1 MSTQGNAGKGAAAA
15 AGDQAEAPTPL
26 IAPTGNATLD
36 VLVGDIN
43 DTDAA
48 FEPLSDPEATSL
60 DKANAAIGG
69 SLNAMMLPITLLNDG
84 FALATR
90 DIGKL
95 IELPAATLG
104 MLHLG
109 IPHVHL
115 HPPAMPIPLPSFGP
129 VALAGCASV
138 LINGIPAARAG
149 DLGISLLCGTFAP
162 PFQVFTG
169 SSKVFFGG
177 ARAARML
184 DITMHCMPG
193 AGAARAMATLM
204 KVASVGMGVVGVGAQ
219 ALDAVTKAER
229 AKRLRAKK
237 VEPRAI
243 DPSEAA
249 KMTPE
254 ELAAAQ
260 EDAAAEAAEEQQDN
274 LEEAAA
280 DEASAKVTGIQAGL
294 DAAALALSLL
304 MGMDPGTPPC
314 IGAVLT
320 GHPNVL
326 IGGFPMP
333 PWSAVARG
341 LGKLGR
347 RPARRVR
354 RKRPKLKCLFTGH
367 PVDAVTGANVDT
379 FVDFE
384 DPESAIRF
392 RWIRH
397 YTSADA
403 DRDGPMGR
411 GFRHSYERSL
421 AIDIDLVLYTDA
433 EGKPFPFPS
442 IEPDEPP
449 VSREGYV
456 LSARLE
462 RGALVYAVSRSGDP
476 TMEFVR
482 QDGHDLAPRL
492 ARLIAEDGRAELSYD
507 ERGLLAAMIETGSA
521 GAKET
526 RFTYDARGRLVEVRR
541 GAPGAGELPVIA
553 RYGYDHAACMTGWQ
567 DALGARGSYA
577 YDQGRRIVRMTD
589 RNGYSFHFAYDAE
602 GRCVEEHGDD
612 GLWRV
617 ALRYEP
623 ERRRTIV
630 TESDGGEWIY
640 EYDEHGT
647 LVARQDPYGGRQT
660 WELDEEGQIVREVA
674 PDGRPS
680 LRFLYDED
688 GHHHGVVDRFGYQ
701 HPPLDEQPRPRDP
714 LGLRVPT
721 TPLEQQWGSALAQAS
736 EPPERGE
743 PAASRAAA
751 RRRDALGRVVE
762 EVDAAGRRQA
772 WAHDA
777 AGNVVGH
784 LDRDGREHRQ
794 IVTSWNL
801 VAAKL
806 DPLGRRTCYDYTAHS
821 EIARIVDPGGSE
833 SRYEYDHKDRLVRV
847 MRHGVVFDEY
857 SYNLADQLIE
867 KRDGAG
873 NMLLQRTIGANG
885 LPAERRLASGE
896 VYRYAYDESGRVTR
910 TSLDG
915 VEVRREFDRRGRL
928 LVDERDG
935 RGVKHRFAGDHQI
948 ETTYFGRFTVTYRR
962 APDGTLMIEAPV
974 GGVQRVRRDARGSIS
989 AELGN
994 GTSARSSYDEDGRC
1008 VERELRRRRDGKT
1021 ALWRA
1026 RYAYSAEGELLTIED
1041 NARGVIA
1048 YAYDA
1053 AHRLI
1058 GERRQDGALAPVV
1071 LDDAGNVLEK
1081 AGLAR
1086 AEMLQG
1092 NRLWRAGR
1100 EQFRYNAR
1108 NHLEE
1113 QQIDDGVKVTYRYDG
1128 SGMLVEAAWGGRAEV
1143 WTARYDGLHRRI
1155 YKALG
1160 AARTEQ
1166 YWDEHR
1172 LVAEIGPTGTLRI
1185 YVYPGSEALVPLMFI
1200 DYGSIE
1206 ADPASGRAYFP
1217 IGNQIG
1223 VPLHVEDQEGRVVW
1237 RAEHVEPYGLISVRP
1252 GASVAYALRFP
1263 GHYWDEETGLHY
1275 NRFRYYSPRLG
1286 RYLQS
1291 DPIGQGG
1298 GINLYAYTANPL
1310 VEVDVLGLMP
1320 PKKANKKKGSA
1331 GPSDPGPSD
1340 AGAGD
1345 PGPSDPGAGNH
1356 RFPNMAPF
1364 TYDLPNGAGTL
1375 EWNRA
1380 SEWDV
1385 EHGWMS
1391 SNLYLSDDAK
1401 AKLGLQDYRG
1411 RLAVHAIV
1419 AYKEVGV
1426 ERDTIRLNPH
1436 VTLRDGAI
1444 QEKTEKIAK
1453 IKRDLEK
1460 GNSKAV
1466 DADAVAEYKF
1476 QEAYPDYPTP
1486 KNVLQERERKKLV
1499 DKLKPK
1505 SNVKNTE
1512 ASDYSVSFG
1521 MKSDSQ
1527 SRDKATKLV
1536 LSAEQLEHLGS
1547 IFSEAWLTG
1556 MYEAAA
1562 DAAAKGG
1569 LERERY
1575 ELGTDTRSFNKPP
1588 VSDDVPSDTDVERP
1602 KGESSAGPHRR

>member
-1 MSTQGNAGKGAAAA
+1 MLA
-15 AGDQAEAPTPL
+15 
-26 IAPTGNATLD
+26 
-36 VLVGDIN
+36 GDIN
-43 DTDAA
+43 DAHAA
-48 FEPLSDPEATSL
+48 FQPLSDPEATSL
-60 DKANAAIGG
+60 DKANAAVGG
-69 SLNAMMLPITLLNDG
+69 TLNAMMLPITLLNDG

-149 DLGISLLCGTFAP
+149 DMGISLLCGTFAP
-162 PFQVFTG
+162 PFEVFTG

-204 KVASVGMGVVGVGAQ
+204 KVASVGMGVVGVGAE

-237 VEPRAI
+237 VEPKAI
-243 DPSEAA
+243 APSEAA

-260 EDAAAEAAEEQQDN
+260 EDAAAAAAEEQQNN

-280 DEASAKVTGIQAGL
+280 DEASAKITGIQAGL

-341 LGKLGR
+341 LGKK
-347 RPARRVR
+347 P
-354 RKRPKLKCLFTGH
+354 RKRVKRHKPKLKCLFTGH
-367 PVDAVTGANVDT
+367 PIDPVTGANVDL

-384 DPESAIRF
+384 DPESAIKF
-392 RWIRH
+392 RWSRY
-397 YTSADA
+397 YTSADVG
-403 DRDGPMGR
+403 REGPMGR

-421 AIDIDLVLYTDA
+421 AIDLDLVVYTDA
-433 EGKPFPFPS
+433 EGRQLPFPAIGPG
-442 IEPDEPP
+442 EPA
-449 VSREGYV
+449 VSREGY
-456 LSARLE
+456 SLE
-462 RGALVYAVSRSGDP
+462 VRTEGDALVYELSHAVAP
-476 TMEFVR
+476 AMEFVR
-482 QDGHDLAPRL
+482 RAGPDVAPRL
-492 ARLIAEDGRAELSYD
+492 ARIIGWDGRAELSYD
-507 ERGLLAAMIETGSA
+507 DQGRLVDMIENGSV

-526 RFTYDARGRLVEVRR
+526 RFTYDAQGRLVEVRR

-553 RYGYDHAACMTGWQ
+553 RYGYSHAACLTGWQ

-577 YDQGRRIVRMTD
+577 YDPEGRIVRMTD

-623 ERRRTIV
+623 ERRRAIV

-647 LVARQDPYGGRQT
+647 LVARQDPYGGRLT
-660 WELDEEGQIVREVA
+660 WELDEESRIVREVA
-674 PDGRPS
+674 PDGRTN
-680 LRFLYDED
+680 LRFLYDDD
-688 GHHHGVVDRFGYQ
+688 GHHYGVVDRFGYQ
-701 HPPLDEQPRPRDP
+701 HPPLDEQPRPPDP
-714 LGLRVPT
+714 LTLRVPT
-721 TPLEQQWGSALAQAS
+721 TPWEQQWGSALGQAG

-743 PAASRAAA
+743 PGASRAPA

-762 EVDAAGRRQA
+762 EVDTAGRRQA

-777 AGNVVGH
+777 AGNVVRH
-784 LDRDGREHRQ
+784 VDRDGREHRQ

-806 DPLGRRTCYDYTAHS
+806 DPLGRRTDYDYTAHS
-821 EIARIVDPGGSE
+821 EIARIVDPGGGE
-833 SRYEYDHKDRLVRV
+833 SRYEYDHKDRLIRV
-847 MRHGVVFDEY
+847 VRHGVVLEEY
-857 SYNLADQLIE
+857 AYNLADQLIE

-873 NMLLQRTIGANG
+873 NVLLQRTIGANG

-896 VYRYAYDESGRVTR
+896 VYRYAHDDSGRVTR

-915 VEVRREFDRRGRL
+915 VEVRREFDWRGRL

-935 RGVKHRFAGDHQI
+935 RGVKHRFAGDHLV
-948 ETTYFGRFTVTYRR
+948 ETTYFDRFTVTYRR
-962 APDGTLMIEAPV
+962 APDGTLTIEAPV
-974 GGVQRVRRDARGSIS
+974 GGAQRVRRDARGSIF
-989 AELGN
+989 AEVGN
-994 GTSARSSYDEDGRC
+994 GTSARSSYDADGRC
-1008 VERELRRRRDGKT
+1008 VERELRRRRDGNI
-1021 ALWRA
+1021 ARWYA

-1041 NARGVIA
+1041 NARGVTA

-1058 GERRQDGALAPVV
+1058 GERRPDGALAPVV
-1071 LDDAGNVLEK
+1071 LDEAGNVLEK
-1081 AGLAR
+1081 ASLAR
-1086 AEMLQG
+1086 AEVLQG
-1092 NRLWRAGR
+1092 NRLRRAGR

-1113 QQIDDGVKVTYRYDG
+1113 QQTDDGATVTYRYDS
-1128 SGMLVEAAWGGRAEV
+1128 SGMLVEVAWSGRAEV
-1143 WTARYDGLHRRI
+1143 WTARYDGLHRRV

-1172 LVAEIGPTGTLRI
+1172 LAAEIGPTGTLRI
-1185 YVYPGSEALVPLMFI
+1185 YVYPGPEALVPLMFI
-1200 DYGSIE
+1200 DYDGIG

-1223 VPLHVEDQEGRVVW
+1223 VPLHIEDQEGRVVW
-1237 RAEHVEPYGLISVRP
+1237 HAEHVEPYGLISVHP

-1298 GINLYAYTANPL
+1298 GINLYAYPANPL

-1320 PKKANKKKGSA
+1320 PKKKADKKKGSA
-1331 GPSDPGPSD
+1331 VPTDQGSSD

-1375 EWNRA
+1375 EWTRA
-1380 SEWDV
+1380 SEGDV

-1391 SNLYLSDDAK
+1391 SNLYLNDDAK

-1411 RLAVHAIV
+1411 RLAAHAIV
-1419 AYKEVGV
+1419 AYKEVGI

-1436 VTLRDGAI
+1436 VTLRDAAV
-1444 QEKTEKIAK
+1444 QEKTEEIAK
-1453 IKRDLEK
+1453 IKREMAK
-1460 GNSKAV
+1460 GNSKAS
-1466 DADAVAEYKF
+1466 DADAVAEYNFRQK
-1476 QEAYPDYPTP
+1476 YPDYKKPQN
-1486 KNVLQERERKKLV
+1486 KIQEKERKRLV
-1499 DKLKPK
+1499 DELKPRG
-1505 SNVKNTE
+1505 SVKNTE

-1527 SRDKATKLV
+1527 SRDKATKLG
-1536 LSAEQLEHLGS
+1536 LSAEQLTHLGS
-1547 IFSEAWLTG
+1547 IFSDAWLTG

-1569 LERERY
+1569 LEREKY

-1588 VSDDVPSDTDVERP
+1588 VSDDVPSDTDAERP
-1602 KGESSAGPHRR
+1602 KGESSAGSHRR